1 MGKRYLTVNF
11 IALITSDSE
20 GTSLVVQWLR
30 LHAPNA
36 GGLGF
41 DPWSEKEIPHAAT
54 NTQHSQRKQ
63 KTKIKV
69 TGALGRPRGIR

>member
-11 IALITSDSE
+11 IALIKSDSE

-36 GGLGF
+36 GALGF

-54 NTQHSQRKQ
+54 NTQHSQRK
-63 KTKIKV
+63 KTKNKKQK
-69 TGALGRPRGIR
+69 